1 MDRNSLKANLVF
13 ALHFIITAL
22 AWVAPFLFSWQI
34 LVPVYLA
41 VLVQFAVFGRC
52 LMNEG
57 HNMDE
62 ADDAT
67 FYSHLFEK
75 MGFRPNR
82 SRLKFY
88 VRKVFYP
95 VLAAV
100 TLIWQLGLGNV
111 PLLF

>member
-1 MDRNSLKANLVF
+1 MDSNSLKSNFIF
-13 ALHFIITAL
+13 ALHFFITAL

-34 LVPVYLA
+34 LVPVYVV

-57 HNMDE
+57 HNMEE

-75 MGFRPNR
+75 MGFQPNR
-82 SRLKFY
+82 TRLKFY

-95 VLAAV
+95 VLSVVA
-100 TLIWQLGLGNV
+100 LIWQLGLGNA